1 MVSDTF
7 NGGLLAQ
14 HGIMGDAALYLDTLD
29 VRNTWICLQKR
40 AVRVVFKVGL
50 ANLIFS
56 MWLHREARLSCP
68 GLTVPRGVARV
79 QDLQANVWIWALV
92 MVLGIFALVL
102 LMTASPFLAL
112 KAVATSMLR

>member
-1 MVSDTF
+1 MSSLECST
-7 NGGLLAQ
+7 GGSA
-14 HGIMGDAALYLDTLD
+14 IM
-29 VRNTWICLQKR
+29 
-40 AVRVVFKVGL
+40 
-50 ANLIFS
+50 
-56 MWLHREARLSCP
+56 SC
-68 GLTVPRGVARV
+68 LTVPRGVARV